1 MHRVVV
7 TGIGVVSPVGLKLDE
22 FWKAL
27 VEARSG
33 IGPLTLV
40 PAEKL
45 NTRIAAEVKGF
56 DPAAHF
62 AEKQA
67 HLMDRFAQFAV
78 VAARSAVGD
87 ARLEISDDLA
97 LEIATVV
104 GTGVGGQTALED
116 GYLRLYGQ
124 GASRVHPLTI
134 PRLMVNAGASQ
145 VSMDLGL
152 KGPAWTVATACAS
165 GTHAIGQAFHMV
177 RSGQVP
183 TALAGGS
190 EACLAFGTIKGWE
203 ALRVLSTDTCRPFSK
218 TRSGLVLGEGAA
230 MLVLETREGAL
241 ARGAR
246 IYAEVLGFG
255 MTADAGDITAGDRDG
270 QARAMRGA
278 FKDASVSIDDIDYIN
293 AHGTGTE
300 MNDRTEAQAIH
311 DVLGARAEGVAVSSS
326 KGVLGHS
333 LGGSGALEF
342 AATALALHT
351 QTIPPTANFQT
362 PDPACALDCVPNV
375 ARAAPLEVAMS
386 NSFAF
391 GGLNAVLVAGHAER

>member
-7 TGIGVVSPVGLKLDE
+7 TGIGVVSPVGLKLDD

-33 IGPLTLV
+33 IGPLTLIST
-40 PAEKL
+40 ERL
-45 NTRIAAEVKGF
+45 NIRIAAEVKNF
-56 DPAAHF
+56 NPEAHF
-62 AEKQA
+62 TDKQA

-78 VAARSAVGD
+78 VAARSAVND
-87 ARLEISDDLA
+87 ARLEISDHLA

-104 GTGVGGQTALED
+104 GSGVGGHSTLDES
-116 GYLRLYGQ
+116 YLRVYGQ

-134 PRLMVNAGASQ
+134 PRLMVNAG
-145 VSMDLGL
+145 VSHVSIDLGL
-152 KGPAWTVATACAS
+152 KGPTWAVATACAS

-183 TALAGGS
+183 AALAGGA
-190 EACLAFGTIKGWE
+190 EACLTFGSIKGWE
-203 ALRVLSTDTCRPFSK
+203 ALRVLTADTCRPFSK
-218 TRSGLVLGEGAA
+218 TRSGMVLGEGAA
-230 MLVLETREGAL
+230 MLVLETHDHAL

-255 MTADAGDITAGDRDG
+255 MSADAADITGADSIGG
-270 QARAMRGA
+270 ARAMRAALNDACIGA
-278 FKDASVSIDDIDYIN
+278 EAVDYVN

-300 MNDRTEAQAIH
+300 MNDRIETQALYQ
-311 DVLGARAEGVAVSSS
+311 VFGTRARHVAVSSC

-351 QTIPPTANFQT
+351 QTIPATANFEI
-362 PDPACALDCVPNV
+362 PDPACELDCVPNV
-375 ARAAPLEVAMS
+375 SRQAQINVAMS

-391 GGLNAVLVAGHAER
+391 GGLNAVLVAGRA

>member
-7 TGIGVVSPVGLKLDE
+7 TGIGVVSPVGLRLED
-22 FWKAL
+22 FWSAL

-40 PAEKL
+40 PTDRL
-45 NTRIAAEVKGF
+45 NVHIAAEVKNF

-62 AEKQA
+62 IGKQA

-87 ARLEISDDLA
+87 AQLEISDPLA
-97 LEIATVV
+97 VEMATAV
-104 GTGVGGQTALED
+104 GSGMGGGSTIDDSL
-116 GYLRLYGQ
+116 LKIYGQ
-124 GASRVHPLTI
+124 GASRLHPLTI
-134 PRLMVNAGASQ
+134 PRLMVNAGASH

-152 KGPAWTVATACAS
+152 KGPTWAVATACAS

-177 RSGQVP
+177 RSGQAPV
-183 TALAGGS
+183 ALAGGA
-190 EACLAFGTIKGWE
+190 EACLTLGGMKGWE
-203 ALRVLSTDTCRPFSK
+203 ALRVLSQDTCRPFSK
-218 TRSGLVLGEGAA
+218 TRSGMVLGEGAA
-230 MLVLETREGAL
+230 MLVLETREQAFS
-241 ARGAR
+241 RGAR

-255 MTADAGDITAGDRDG
+255 MSADAGELTAADPDG
-270 QARAMRGA
+270 GARAIRA
-278 FKDASVSIDDIDYIN
+278 ALKDASLSAGSIDYIN
-293 AHGTGTE
+293 AHGTGTD
-300 MNDRTEAQAIH
+300 MNDRTEAQAIYS
-311 DVLGARAEGVAVSSS
+311 VFGNRAAHVPVSSS

-342 AATALALHT
+342 AATVLALHT
-351 QTIPPTANFQT
+351 QTIPPTANFEA

-375 ARAAPLEVAMS
+375 ARRAPIGVAMS

-391 GGLNAVLVAGHAER
+391 GGLNAVLVAGRA

>member
-7 TGIGVVSPVGLKLDE
+7 TGIGVVSPVGLKLDD
-22 FWKAL
+22 FWQAL

-40 PAEKL
+40 ATDKL
-45 NTRIAAEVKGF
+45 NIRIAAEVRNF
-56 DPAAHF
+56 DPGVHF
-62 AEKQA
+62 SDKQA

-78 VAARSAVGD
+78 VAARSAVSD
-87 ARLEISDDLA
+87 AGLRISDHLA

-104 GTGVGGQTALED
+104 GTGIGGHSTLD
-116 GYLRLYGQ
+116 DSYLKVYGQ

-134 PRLMVNAGASQ
+134 PRLMVNAGASH
-145 VSMDLGL
+145 VSIDLGL
-152 KGPAWTVATACAS
+152 KGPTWAVATACAS

-183 TALAGGS
+183 AALAGGA
-190 EACLAFGTIKGWE
+190 EACLTFGSIKGWE
-203 ALRVLSTDTCRPFSK
+203 ALRVLSQDTCRPFSK
-218 TRSGLVLGEGAA
+218 TRSGMVLGEGAA
-230 MLVLETREGAL
+230 MLMLETREQAL

-255 MTADAGDITAGDRDG
+255 MSADAGEVTAADPDG
-270 QARAMRGA
+270 EARAMRAALRDANIGA
-278 FKDASVSIDDIDYIN
+278 ESIGYVN

-300 MNDRTEAQAIH
+300 MNDRTETRAIYGVFG
-311 DVLGARAEGVAVSSS
+311 DRAARLPVSSS

-342 AATALALHT
+342 AATVLALHT
-351 QTIPPTANFQT
+351 QTIPPTANFEA

-375 ARAAPLEVAMS
+375 ARRASIGVAMS
-386 NSFAF
+386 SSFAF
-391 GGLNAVLVAGHAER
+391 GGLNAVLVAGRA